1 MNINRNNFE
10 EFCLLYLDNELSPA
24 ERVELEA
31 FVAINPDLASELELM
46 QQLKLSPETNFTGFA
61 DKSSLFRSSALEN
74 TSINAENFETWFLL
88 YTDGELNADD
98 RKKVEA
104 FAAQF
109 PAYQKS
115 LALLQ
120 ATRLVPETLTFP
132 DKQLLY
138 RRTSQPARITVMRV
152 WRVAAAAA
160 LILGGIWIG
169 MNTTRQTSTEQ
180 PTVAKAIPDNKKEQP
195 GTIKAANTEPATANT
210 SIASK
215 TADTQ
220 IPAEQI
226 AKTGSNRD
234 LVAKASPSESRN
246 VVKNKTVKPVQ
257 ESAINEKKD
266 EMPDVAIADPSKNS
280 NHLPTRDYTNTTST
294 PTVNS
299 EKSGA
304 VAMNEN
310 TNEIV
315 DKPLGGPNAGNV
327 KNDFASEAL
336 LNASENKAAPTNYA
350 QEDDHKSPL
359 RGVFRKASRILNR
372 VTSPDLFKS
381 AEKQNK

>member
-10 EFCLLYLDNELSPA
+10 EFCLLYLDNELSAA
-24 ERVELEA
+24 ERVELES
-31 FVAINPDLASELELM
+31 FVALNPDLASELELM
-46 QQLKLSPETNFTGFA
+46 QQLKLSPEANFNGFG
-61 DKSSLFRSSALEN
+61 DKSSLFRSSAMEN
-74 TSINAENFETWFLL
+74 TSIDAENFETWFLL
-88 YTDGELNADD
+88 YTDGELNGDD

-109 PAYQKS
+109 PAYQD
-115 LALLQ
+115 AFTLLQ
-120 ATRLVPETLTFP
+120 ATRLVPENVPFP
-132 DKQLLY
+132 DKQILY
-138 RRTSQPARITVMRV
+138 RHTAQPARITVMRI

-180 PTVAKAIPDNKKEQP
+180 PTVAKANPDIKKEQP
-195 GTIKAANTEPATANT
+195 GTVKSANTKPATANANT
-210 SIASK
+210 ESK
-215 TADTQ
+215 TADTPV
-220 IPAEQI
+220 PAEQI
-226 AKTGSNRD
+226 AKTGSATE
-234 LVAKASPSESRN
+234 LVAKAAPIESRN
-246 VVKNKTVKPVQ
+246 AVKNKTVKPVQ

-266 EMPDVAIADPSKNS
+266 EMPDVAMVDPSKNS

-294 PTVNS
+294 PTVIS

-304 VAMNEN
+304 VAINEN

-336 LNASENKAAPTNYA
+336 LNASENKTAPTNYV
-350 QEDDHKSPL
+350 QEEDHKSPL
-359 RGVFRKASRILNR
+359 RGVFRKASRMLNR
-372 VTSPDLFKS
+372 VTSPDVFKS